1 MEVILKQDVEKIGKS
16 GAIVKV
22 KDGFARNFLIP
33 KGLAIPVTSSNL
45 KQLEQDKQRKTLQQ
59 EKSIKEAEELKVK
72 LAGLS
77 LTIPALTQDDQNL
90 YGSITNH
97 DIAQALKEEGFD
109 IDKNIIMLDESIKA
123 LGIFEVPIHLHSQVL
138 AKIKVWIVKK

>member
-16 GAIVKV
+16 GVVVKV

-45 KQLEQDKQRKTLQQ
+45 KQLEQDKQRKALQQ

-109 IDKNIIMLDESIKA
+109 IDKNIIMLDEPIKT